1 MKKTINILLIVLLI
15 SVQTTI
21 FAVDDEESIDYIWLQ
36 EIVEAAKDNKEP
48 KIYSKSVVAYD
59 RDSKLVLYGKNE
71 NERVPMAST
80 TKIMTAI
87 LLTENVNLNQEV
99 EVTKE
104 AAMVGGSSLELKT
117 GDKLT
122 YEALLY
128 GLMLCSGNDAATQIA
143 ISMAG
148 SVEEFADL
156 MNEKAQ
162 ELGLENTH
170 FITPHGLD
178 EDEHYTTAYE
188 LAKITDYALTIPKI
202 AEVVSTK
209 TYTITI
215 NGYPKTLSN
224 TNELLGYLEGVN
236 GVKTGFTSKAGR
248 CLVTSVIR
256 DGFNIIT
263 VVLGADTKKIRTKDS
278 INLIEYIYGKYELVD
293 LTEQIERE
301 FENWQRI
308 NKKRIKIIKGIY
320 NTVGAEIEEYKY
332 KKYPVEKEKIEKIQI
347 KSIARNLTIEAPV
360 SKKCSLG
367 NLEVLI
373 DGEKLMDIKIQTE
386 EAIMRKGI
394 KEYFRELIGN
404 YY

>member
-148 SVEEFADL
+148 SVEDFADL

-263 VVLGADTKKIRTKDS
+263 VVLGADTKKTRTKDS

-347 KSIARNLTIEAPV
+347 KSIARNLNIEAPV
-360 SKKCSLG
+360 SKKCILG